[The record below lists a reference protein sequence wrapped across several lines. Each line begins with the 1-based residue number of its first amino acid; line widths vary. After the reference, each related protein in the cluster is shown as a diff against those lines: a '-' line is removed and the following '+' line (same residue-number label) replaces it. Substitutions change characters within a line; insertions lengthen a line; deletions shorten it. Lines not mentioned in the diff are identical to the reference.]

1 MRVGT
6 LIQIT
11 SKKLNLYNE
20 NTYIHEIDM
29 LIIMFIIEFSEMG
42 RLPKMGGGVF
52 EMGEES

>member
-42 RLPKMGGGVF
+42 RLPKMGGGCF
-52 EMGEES
+52 